1 MKLLVSM
8 LIAASFAAA
17 CSRAPVESED
27 KAAAVHVAAS
37 EMRFAPTRI
46 EGRVGQ
52 PLRIHFQNDG
62 VVLHDFNAPGLRVRA
77 LRSEGAVHAHGGG
90 HGGAQGHGGVHSG
103 AHAHGHAPGAH
114 ADSAAG
120 VPEVHVAAE
129 PGQSASLEFTPLEAG
144 EYEVFC
150 SVPGHREAGMVLQ
163 LVVRN

>member
-1 MKLLVSM
+1 M
-8 LIAASFAAA
+8 LIAAGFAAA
-17 CSRAPVESED
+17 CSRAPDPSED

-77 LRSEGAVHAHGGG
+77 LRSEGAVHAHG
-90 HGGAQGHGGVHSG
+90 HAQ
-103 AHAHGHAPGAH
+103 GAH

-120 VPEVHVAAE
+120 VPDVHVAAE

-150 SVPGHREAGMVLQ
+150 SVPGHREAGMVAQ

>member
-8 LIAASFAAA
+8 LIAAGFAAA

-62 VVLHDFNAPGLRVRA
+62 VVLHDFNAPGLRVRE

-90 HGGAQGHGGVHSG
+90 HGGG
-103 AHAHGHAPGAH
+103 HAHGHAQGAH
-114 ADSAAG
+114 ANSAVG
-120 VPEVHVAAE
+120 VPDVHVAAE

-150 SVPGHREAGMVLQ
+150 SVPGHREAGMVAQ

>member
-1 MKLLVSM
+1 MKLFVSM
-8 LIAASFAAA
+8 LIAAGFAAA
-17 CSRAPVESED
+17 CSRAPDASEG
-27 KAAAVHVAAS
+27 KAGAVHVAAS

-62 VVLHDFNAPGLRVRA
+62 VVLHDFNAPGLRVRE

-90 HGGAQGHGGVHSG
+90 H
-103 AHAHGHAPGAH
+103 AHGHAQGAH

-120 VPEVHVAAE
+120 VPDVHVAAE

-150 SVPGHREAGMVLQ
+150 SVPGHREAGMVAQ